1 MSQIPLTG
9 RTYPSPIHQDQVHAF
24 RIGNSYLHVHMPHA
38 AGHACPEDAS
48 PWILLRYYLSKNPPY
63 DAFTAPVPLTPRATA
78 PTYVARAGAGR
89 VGPGR
94 LGAKS
99 TQRIGKKNRDSCLAL
114 PCNCIAYPS
123 IKDKGGSQ
131 KVTAPLTKPAP
142 AELCCASTQL
152 RLHSAHFPRPLRS
165 PNPNALERSDL
176 FASPVPRP
184 GMPPPLGGAV
194 KAD

>member
-1 MSQIPLTG
+1 MPGGRVAVDSITILSFKKPSVRRIHSACTTDTAG
-9 RTYPSPIHQDQVHAF
+9 HRTYIRGKSGS
-24 RIGNSYLHVHMPHA
+24 R
-38 AGHACPEDAS
+38 AS
-48 PWILLRYYLSKNPPY
+48 GAWPPGGQKHPK
-63 DAFTAPVPLTPRATA
+63 DR
-78 PTYVARAGAGR
+78 
-89 VGPGR
+89 
-94 LGAKS
+94 
-99 TQRIGKKNRDSCLAL
+99 KKNRDSCLAL